1 MKRFQQVILQNIKN
15 IEPESNE
22 EKIKSQIDSILEEIS
37 NLTIQHYIL
46 DHIDADDFG
55 KKRIKYVGQNEF
67 HFMFSKLK
75 ERLSKIDHVDFL
87 TNNLMV
93 KLTKH
98 FESQRIFLSSEDEN
112 AEFETYEH
120 LRDAESEKEYLRCL
134 SGVLIRHLLP
144 PAYSELRLLHLLTQD
159 VLTNLVLGPAI
170 DTLADPDFINT
181 RYIYYVTKWGHRE
194 KIVKESP
201 NETSPSSWSSGGGNS
216 EQSLNIGEE
225 LCFENILLLINL
237 SNTATD
243 EETLKQVLKLLT
255 QNIEVIVSLRDFGDE
270 CLDPEF
276 QHWTDIM
283 AELTLAKTCCQLK
296 LEELVCSGAAG
307 PGPAPLAAVL
317 GSTRRRQYFSSF
329 LAAAEDDLPVLEVWE
344 AAEELRRA
352 GRARHHELG
361 TRIFYSYLRRPVPA
375 LALDRALLRR
385 VERFLVGDSGH
396 QVCTVLYYTVV
407 YCRCGS
413 TRPVCGCW
421 QRGTPTPASQ

>member
-55 KKRIKYVGQNEF
+55 KKRIKYVGQKEF
-67 HFMFSKLK
+67 HLMFSKLK

-112 AEFETYEH
+112 AEFETYDH

-144 PAYSELRLLHLLTQD
+144 PAYSELRLLHLLAQD

-194 KIVKESP
+194 KVVKESP

-296 LEELVCSGAAG
+296 LDELVCSGAAAA
-307 PGPAPLAAVL
+307 PSPAPLAAVL

-344 AAEELRRA
+344 AVAELRRA

-407 YCRCGS
+407 YCTVLYCTPL
-413 TRPVCGCW
+413 TR
-421 QRGTPTPASQ
+421 SS